1 MTVHHPLRLLVADD
15 DQVVREGY
23 AQLLSGVSGI
33 EVVATAA
40 DGAEAVTILSERIV
54 DVALLDVEMPRMDGV
69 AAAREICRRYGSVA
83 VVMFTAYDDP
93 TRIRQAMTH
102 GARGFLTKDMSL
114 DLIARGLEQAAQ
126 GITVLGPGPAAAL
139 FHNHNEYVG
148 GQEEARHFVS
158 AIEMMSGR
166 KRDVLRELAQ
176 GLSNREIAERL
187 LIQES
192 TVRSYLTEILAAT
205 GCRSRTAL
213 AVRLVRTGWA
223 P

>member
-1 MTVHHPLRLLVADD
+1 MTVRQPLRVLVADD

-23 AQLLSGVSGI
+23 AQLLSDVTGI

-54 DVALLDVEMPRMDGV
+54 DVALLDVEMPQMDGV
-69 AAAREICRRYGSVA
+69 AAAREITRRYGSVA

-93 TRIRQAMTH
+93 TRIRQAMTY
-102 GARGFLTKDMSL
+102 GARGFLTKDMPV
-114 DLIARGLEQAAQ
+114 DLIARGLEQASQ
-126 GITVLGPGPAAAL
+126 GMTVLGPGPAAAL
-139 FHNHNEYVG
+139 FHNHNGHVG
-148 GQEEARHFVS
+148 GQEEARRLTS
-158 AIEMMSGR
+158 TIETLSGR

-192 TVRSYLTEILAAT
+192 TVRSYLTEILTAT
-205 GCRSRTAL
+205 GCRSRTEL

-223 P
+223 S